1 MRTVLGY
8 VLGFL
13 FGGGLLLVIG
23 SIVAFALGP
32 EEVSALYE
40 RGKPILPFF
49 LAGLGLTVLCAV
61 LLSVLWPDQWK
72 SLTATKAGM
81 DTMPSGGPVAEIRC
95 AKCSVVNDGLAKFC
109 DQCGGAL

>member
-1 MRTVLGY
+1 MKTVLGY

-13 FGGGLLLVIG
+13 LAGGILLVIG

-32 EEVSALYE
+32 EKVSELYA
-40 RGKPILPFF
+40 RSKPILPYF
-49 LAGLGLTVLCAV
+49 LAGLGLTVLCIVV
-61 LLSVLWPDQWK
+61 LNVLWPDLGK

-95 AKCSVVNDGLAKFC
+95 GKCSAVNDGLAKFC